1 MNVFDSSE
9 PQRFLNHL
17 IQSLYVKSMQKN
29 AGIEPTEPS
38 RIVVVDDA
46 ETVDH
51 VSRNPAI
58 FAKDYAQISTLGIS
72 RFNANGQDWQ
82 KRRDIT
88 QPNYNKAAN
97 SSRVQGVLEAYEA
110 CLLKHD
116 PTGISELQSTLFEA
130 SVGVFANAFGSDT
143 SGAVV
148 IEHIEELRHGLRWL
162 QFLSWQPER
171 SDHRRIATGHV
182 RSVLASLEDGLK
194 TSREYENLWR
204 HFSDNGSHIDNYS
217 PIEELVMNIFAG
229 IETTV
234 ATLSWVVDRIGIN
247 PAVQNRLYDEVKSGA
262 GQLPYCECFINETM
276 RYFPPIPYV
285 TRSITQ
291 PVVVNGTALNPPAQL
306 MVSIVGLHRNKNY
319 WHEPDEFDSARKEFL
334 DGTYNRGAFVPF
346 FVGPRICGGMRLAR
360 IELLQ
365 GLKAIVRNFEV
376 TRIGDEVE
384 YDYTLALKPVDTG
397 SVRLTR
403 RSQ

>member
-1 MNVFDSSE
+1 MNVFESSE

-17 IQSLYVKSMQKN
+17 IRSLYVKSMQKN
-29 AGIEPTEPS
+29 AGIETDTPAKL
-38 RIVVVDDA
+38 VVVDDA
-46 ETVDH
+46 DSVDYI
-51 VSRNPAI
+51 SRHPDI
-58 FAKDYAQISTLGIS
+58 FAKDYAQISTLGTS
-72 RFNANGQDWQ
+72 RFNANGPDWQ

-88 QPNYNKAAN
+88 QPIYNKAAH
-97 SSRVQGVLEAYEA
+97 SSCVQGVHDAYET
-110 CLLKHD
+110 CLLRHN
-116 PTGISELQSTLFEA
+116 PTGIADLQSTLFEA
-130 SVGVFANAFGSDT
+130 SVGVFARAFGSDT
-143 SGAVV
+143 SGHVV
-148 IEHIEELRHGLRWL
+148 IEHIEDLRHGLRWL

-171 SDHRRIATGHV
+171 SDDRRAATQHV
-182 RSVLASLEDGLK
+182 KTVLASLEDGLK
-194 TSREYENLWR
+194 TSGEYKNLWQ
-204 HFSDNGSHIDNYS
+204 HFSDSGSDIDGYNA
-217 PIEELVMNIFAG
+217 IEELVMNIFAG

-247 PAVQNRLYDEVKSGA
+247 QAVQNRLYEEIMSGA

-276 RYFPPIPYV
+276 RYFPPIPYI
-285 TRSITQ
+285 TRSIAQ
-291 PVVVNGTALNPPAQL
+291 PAVVNGIALNPPSQL
-306 MVSIVGLHRNKNY
+306 MVSIVGLHRNKDY

-376 TRIGDEVE
+376 VRTGDEVQ

-397 SVRLTR
+397 SVSLTR
-403 RSQ
+403 RSL